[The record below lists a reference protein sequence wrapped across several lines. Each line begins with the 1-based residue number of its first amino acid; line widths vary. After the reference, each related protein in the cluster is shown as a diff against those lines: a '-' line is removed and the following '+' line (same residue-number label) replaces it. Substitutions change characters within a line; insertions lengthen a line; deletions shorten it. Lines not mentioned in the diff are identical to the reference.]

1 MPPTP
6 PGLKNKPPPTWQ
18 HYLQRSIDLPSLSS
32 IAWPAPASEQR
43 IAPTLGLTPVEW
55 AESHATIVH
64 PSRGRVPFVPYP
76 YQRDFLA
83 SYATPRRIVLKAR
96 QIGFSQVFAL
106 EALYAA
112 IHEPE
117 STILL
122 VSRSQDL
129 AVNLLR
135 YCYQAYGNLVSA
147 PALKKQNESEMGFV
161 SGSRIKSIPANRTT
175 GRGFA
180 ATRVYLDEFAYA
192 DYADD
197 IYQSISPAI
206 SQGGALTI
214 GSTPNGTGNL
224 FHSLYLSGAG
234 FTRQTVPWHH
244 CPAYYTDAER
254 TAGVP
259 PEESQWYGQERP
271 NHTAQAW
278 AAEYECDF
286 VGSGVAVF
294 DAAAIDA
301 AEQGAI
307 GEQEALPGHWYVN
320 VADIG
325 RRQDATVINTIDVT
339 QEPYQRVRHERIE
352 RAPYPIIQQ
361 RLEARA
367 RAYPGLNVV
376 ESNGV
381 GDPVIENTNAFIQPF
396 VTSARSKVQAIQSL
410 QLLLEHRRFRAR
422 WTDQE
427 RRELIGYQWDDR
439 DLVQDC
445 VMSLAIGAASIA
457 NMGTPGI

>member
-1 MPPTP
+1 M
-6 PGLKNKPPPTWQ
+6 
-18 HYLQRSIDLPSLSS
+18 
-32 IAWPAPASEQR
+32 
-43 IAPTLGLTPVEW
+43 GLTPREW
-55 AESHATIVH
+55 AERAATIVH
-64 PSRGRVPFVPYP
+64 PARGRVPFVPYP
-76 YQRDFLA
+76 YQADFLESYGA
-83 SYATPRRIVLKAR
+83 SRRIILKAR

-112 IHEPE
+112 IHERE

-122 VSRSQDL
+122 VSRSEDL

-135 YCYQAYGNLVSA
+135 YCYQAYGNLIAA
-147 PALKKQNESEMGFV
+147 PPLKKQNESEMGFV
-161 SGSRIKSIPANRTT
+161 TGSRIKSIPANRTT

-192 DYADD
+192 EYADD
-197 IYQSISPAI
+197 IYQSVSPAI
-206 SQGGALTI
+206 SQGGSLTI
-214 GSTPNGTGNL
+214 GSTPNGSGNL
-224 FHSLYLSGAG
+224 FHSLYLTGAG
-234 FTRQTVPWHH
+234 FERQSVPWHH

-254 TAGVP
+254 AAGVA
-259 PEESQWYGQERP
+259 PEQSAWYLQERP
-271 NHTAQAW
+271 NYTAQAW

-294 DAAAIDA
+294 ESASIDR

-307 GEQEALPGHWYVN
+307 GDQDALPDHYYVN

-325 RRQDATVINTIDVT
+325 RRQDPTVINTIDTSV
-339 QEPYQRVRHERIE
+339 EPYQRVCHERIE

-367 RAYPGLNVV
+367 AAYPGILVV
-376 ESNGV
+376 ESNGI
-381 GDPVIENTNAFIQPF
+381 GDPVIENTNAAIQPF
-396 VTSARSKVQAIQSL
+396 VTSAKSKVQAIQSL
-410 QLLLEHRRFRAR
+410 QLLLEHGRFKAK
-422 WTDQE
+422 WTPQE

-457 NMGTPGI
+457 QMGTPGI